1 MVNWLMKL
9 IKESLTK
16 KIHHFSLDFG
26 SALLA
31 NIIHAQTTLTTLNQ
45 DPEYAHH
52 VNCYVTSVDVINV
65 ALTQRKEHSGIN
77 SDALADLLVLLVK
90 RRVLQVAK
98 RKL

>member
-31 NIIHAQTTLTTLNQ
+31 NIIHAQSTLTALSQ
-45 DPEYAHH
+45 DSEYAHH
-52 VNCYVTSVDVINV
+52 VKISLTTVNVINV
-65 ALTQRKEHSGIN
+65 ASPQVKEHPSVN
-77 SDALADLLVLLVK
+77 SHAFAHLPVVFVE
-90 RRVLQVAK
+90 RRVF
-98 RKL
+98 

>member
-31 NIIHAQTTLTTLNQ
+31 NIIHAQSTLITLSQ

-52 VNCYVTSVDVINV
+52 VIYY
-65 ALTQRKEHSGIN
+65 
-77 SDALADLLVLLVK
+77 
-90 RRVLQVAK
+90 
-98 RKL
+98 